1 VKPGAARADYRPE
14 GHGGVPTGD
23 RPPRPDR
30 PLRHRFLDREQ
41 MTELAVRAVTALQ
54 TAGFDAEVDRLCGR
68 VFSQPPER
76 LFETGPGGTI
86 QYRPVVELLLLH
98 VRGLAE
104 SRARPAAERRAEI
117 AWAFDVAGF

>member
-1 VKPGAARADYRPE
+1 
-14 GHGGVPTGD
+14 
-23 RPPRPDR
+23 
-30 PLRHRFLDREQ
+30 

-54 TAGFDAEVDRLCGR
+54 TAGFEEEVDRLCGR
-68 VFSQPPER
+68 VFSQPAER
-76 LFETGPGGTI
+76 LFETGPGGAI